1 MTEEFGFHL
10 DLERQK
16 LLNQGFSAK
25 DARQEA
31 ERRFGDI
38 SDVRSACR
46 NEYLI
51 DPASGTSGEPPN
63 QSLREDMNTV
73 VQDLRYAVRTLLKA
87 PVFAAVAVL
96 TLGLGI
102 GANTAI
108 FSVVNGVVLRPL
120 QYRSPGELVFLTTAF
135 PTLGFDEFWWSAVEY
150 FEYKEWN
157 ESFSDLGGFTTGEVS
172 INGGDTP
179 IRVPGAFVTSDLF
192 GTLGVP
198 AAMGRVPNRDEDLPG
213 ANSVVVL
220 SHELWQRAFGSDDD
234 IIGRVLDV
242 NGNQSTVIGVMP
254 PKFDI
259 NDSHVEAWIPMQL
272 DPANPGGRSSHFLY
286 LVGRLAGGV
295 SMERANA
302 ELGPMLTQ
310 WNERVGGG
318 HTPSPDNHFI
328 NLKPLQEEVVG
339 EIRPALMVLLGAV
352 GFVLLIACANVGNL
366 LLARAEA
373 RQKEIAVRTALGAGR
388 GRLARQLLTESFVLS
403 LAGGAVGLAAG
414 KWGVQILLAANPDS
428 IPRLA
433 EINLDGTVMLFTLM
447 VSVVAGIM
455 FGLAPVLHLATD
467 NLSSALRE
475 GGLRAT
481 AGSARLLLR
490 RSLVVSE
497 LALAVVLVVGAGLM
511 LRSFATLQRVDPG
524 FEPDGLL
531 TFRLFL
537 PQASYPAA
545 TDQVSFLNRLTERIR
560 SVPGVSDV
568 TTMSG
573 LPPLRRVNANTMQ
586 FEGIQPSADGP
597 PLLIDFFQTVT
608 DNYFRT
614 MSISLAEGRL
624 FEAQDAENTLPVVL
638 VNETGARTFWP
649 DGAIGKR
656 LRQGQQSPWL
666 TVVGVVKDVKQGGLD
681 EDTGS
686 ELYFYYPQVADVFGF
701 GPRTMNVAVRSTVP
715 PTSLASVMRQAVWEL
730 DATLPLADL
739 QPMSTVLFDSVARPR
754 FLTLLLAIFGGVAL
768 TLAAVGTYGVMSYTV
783 AERTHEMGIRM
794 ALGAKA
800 GGVVKLVLVQGLQL
814 AAIGLGLGMVGAFGL
829 TKLMSSI
836 LFGVSTTDVV
846 TFVGVPALLAIVAS
860 AACLIPAWRA
870 TRVDPI
876 EVLRAE

>member
-1 MTEEFGFHL
+1 MTEEFSFHL

-16 LLNQGFSAK
+16 LLNQGYSAN

-31 ERRFGDI
+31 ERRFGDL
-38 SDVRSACR
+38 SDIRSACR
-46 NEYLI
+46 VEYSI
-51 DPASGTSGEPPN
+51 DPTSGGPGEPPN
-63 QSLREDMNTV
+63 HSLGETMHTV
-73 VQDLRYAVRTLLKA
+73 VQDLRYAVRTLRKA
-87 PVFAAVAVL
+87 PVFTAVAVL

-135 PTLGFDEFWWSAVEY
+135 PTLGFDEFWWSAPEY

-157 ESFSDLGGFTTGEVS
+157 QSFSDIGAFTTGEVS
-172 INGGDTP
+172 INGGDVP
-179 IRVPGAFVTSDLF
+179 IRVPGAFVTAEF
-192 GTLGVP
+192 FETLGVP
-198 AAMGRVPNRDEDLPG
+198 AAMGRVPNRDEDSPG
-213 ANSVVVL
+213 GNSVVVL
-220 SHELWQRAFGSDDD
+220 SHELWQRAFGSDPQ

-242 NGNQSTVIGVMP
+242 NGTQSTVVGVMP

-259 NDSHVEAWIPMQL
+259 DDSQVEAWIPMQL
-272 DPANPGGRSSHFLY
+272 DPVNPGRRASHFLY
-286 LVGRLAGGV
+286 LVGRLDRGV
-295 SMERANA
+295 SIERANA
-302 ELGPMLTQ
+302 ELGPLVTQ
-310 WNERVGGG
+310 WNERVGGN
-318 HTPSPDNHFI
+318 HSPLPDTHFI

-339 EIRPALMVLLGAV
+339 EIRPALMILLGAV

-388 GRLARQLLTESFVLS
+388 GRLARQLLTESLVLS
-403 LAGGAVGLAAG
+403 LAGGAVGLALG
-414 KWGVQILLAANPDS
+414 KWGVQILLATNPGS

-433 EINLDGTVMLFTLM
+433 EVSLDGSVMLFTLL
-447 VSVVAGIM
+447 VSMLAGVL
-455 FGLAPVLHLATD
+455 FGLAPVLHLAPH
-467 NLSSALRE
+467 NLSPALRE
-475 GGLRAT
+475 GGVRAT

-490 RSLVVSE
+490 QSLVVSE

-537 PQASYPAA
+537 PRASYPAPS
-545 TDQVSFLNRLTERIR
+545 DQVSFFNRLTERIR
-560 SVPGVSDV
+560 AVPGVTDV

-573 LPPLRRVNANTMQ
+573 LPPRRRVNANTMQ

-614 MSISLAEGRL
+614 MGISLVEGRL
-624 FEAQDAENTLPVVL
+624 FETQDAENTVPAVL
-638 VNETGARTFWP
+638 VNETGAQTFWP

-656 LRQGQQSPWL
+656 LRQGPQSPWL
-666 TVVGVVKDVKQGGLD
+666 TVMGVVKDVKQDGLD
-681 EDTGS
+681 EETGS
-686 ELYFYYPQVADVFGF
+686 ELYFYYPQVAGVFGSL
-701 GPRTMNVAVRSTVP
+701 TMNVVVRSSVP
-715 PTSLASVMRQAVWEL
+715 PTSLAPAMRQAVWEL

-739 QPMSTVLFDSVARPR
+739 QPMSTVLFDSMARPR

-800 GGVVKLVLVQGLQL
+800 GGVVKLVLVQGLRL
-814 AAIGLGLGMVGAFGL
+814 AVIGLGLGMAAAFGL

-836 LFGVSTTDVV
+836 LFGVSTTDMI

-860 AACLIPAWRA
+860 VACLIPAWRA

>member
-1 MTEEFGFHL
+1 
-10 DLERQK
+10 
-16 LLNQGFSAK
+16 
-25 DARQEA
+25 
-31 ERRFGDI
+31 
-38 SDVRSACR
+38 
-46 NEYLI
+46 
-51 DPASGTSGEPPN
+51 
-63 QSLREDMNTV
+63 MNTV
-73 VQDLRYAVRTLLKA
+73 VQDLRYAVRTLLRA

-108 FSVVNGVVLRPL
+108 FSVVNGVILRPL

-135 PTLGFDEFWWSAVEY
+135 PTLGFDEFWWSAPEY

-157 ESFSDLGGFTTGEVS
+157 ESFSDIGAFTTGEVS
-172 INGGDTP
+172 INGGDAP
-179 IRVPGAFVTSDLF
+179 IRVPGAFVTAEF
-192 GTLGVP
+192 FETLGVP

-213 ANSVVVL
+213 SNNVVVL
-220 SHELWQRAFGSDDD
+220 SHELWQRAFGSDRE

-242 NGNQSTVIGVMP
+242 NGNQSTVVGVMP

-259 NDSHVEAWIPMQL
+259 DDSHVEAWIPMQL
-272 DPANPGGRSSHFLY
+272 DPANPGGRASHFLY
-286 LVGRLAGGV
+286 VVGRLDRGV
-295 SMERANA
+295 SIERANA
-302 ELGPMLTQ
+302 ELGPLVTQ
-310 WNERVGGG
+310 WNERVGGN
-318 HTPSPDNHFI
+318 HSPRPDTHFI
-328 NLKPLQEEVVG
+328 NVKPLQEEVVG

-403 LAGGAVGLAAG
+403 LLGGVVGLALG
-414 KWGVQILLAANPDS
+414 KWGVQILLATNPDS

-433 EINLDGTVMLFTLM
+433 EISLDGSVMLFTLL
-447 VSVVAGIM
+447 VSMVAGVL
-455 FGLAPVLHLATD
+455 FGLAPVLHLTTD
-467 NLSSALRE
+467 NLSPALRE

-490 RSLVVSE
+490 QSLVVSE

-537 PQASYPAA
+537 PQASYPAPS
-545 TDQVSFLNRLTERIR
+545 DQISFLNRLTERIR

-573 LPPLRRVNANTMQ
+573 LPPNRRVNANTMQ
-586 FEGIQPSADGP
+586 FEGIQASPDGP

-608 DNYFRT
+608 DDYFRT
-614 MSISLAEGRL
+614 MSISLVEGRL
-624 FEAQDAENTLPVVL
+624 FEAQDAESTLPVVL
-638 VNETGARTFWP
+638 VNETAARTFWP
-649 DGAIGKR
+649 DGALGKR
-656 LRQGQQSPWL
+656 LRSGGPQVPWL

-686 ELYFYYPQVADVFGF
+686 ELYFYYPQVAGQF
-701 GPRTMNVAVRSTVP
+701 GPGSLTMNVVVRSSVP
-715 PTSLASVMRQAVWEL
+715 PTSLAPAMRQAVWEL

-768 TLAAVGTYGVMSYTV
+768 ALAAVGTYGVMSYTV

-814 AAIGLGLGMVGAFGL
+814 AAVGLGVGMAGAFGL

-836 LFGVSTTDVV
+836 LFGVSTTDVI

>member
-1 MTEEFGFHL
+1 MH
-10 DLERQK
+10 
-16 LLNQGFSAK
+16 
-25 DARQEA
+25 
-31 ERRFGDI
+31 
-38 SDVRSACR
+38 
-46 NEYLI
+46 
-51 DPASGTSGEPPN
+51 
-63 QSLREDMNTV
+63 TV
-73 VQDLRYAVRTLLKA
+73 VQDLRYAVRTLRKA
-87 PVFAAVAVL
+87 PVFTAVAVL

-135 PTLGFDEFWWSAVEY
+135 PTLGFDEFWWSAPEF

-157 ESFSDLGGFTTGEVS
+157 QSFSDIGGFTTGEVS
-172 INGGDTP
+172 ITGGDAP
-179 IRVPGAFVTSDLF
+179 IRVPGGFVTADF
-192 GTLGVP
+192 FETLGVP
-198 AAMGRVPNRDEDLPG
+198 AAMGRVSNREEASPG
-213 ANSVVVL
+213 GNNVVVL
-220 SHELWQRAFGSDDD
+220 SHELWQRAFGSDDQ
-234 IIGRVLDV
+234 IIGKVLDV
-242 NGNQSTVIGVMP
+242 NGNQSTVVGVMP

-259 NDSHVEAWIPMQL
+259 DDSKVEAWIPMQL

-286 LVGRLAGGV
+286 LIGRLDRNV
-295 SMERANA
+295 SMERAYA
-302 ELGPMLTQ
+302 ELGPLLTQ
-310 WNERVGGG
+310 WNERVGGN
-318 HTPSPDNHFI
+318 HSPSPDTHFI

-339 EIRPALMVLLGAV
+339 EIRPALMILLGAV

-403 LAGGAVGLAAG
+403 LMGGVVGLAVG
-414 KWGVQILLAANPDS
+414 KWGVQILVATNPDS

-433 EINLDGTVMLFTLM
+433 EISLDGSVMLFTIL
-447 VSVVAGIM
+447 VSVLAGVL
-455 FGLAPVLHLATD
+455 FGLAPVLHLAPH
-467 NLSSALRE
+467 NLSPALRE

-490 RSLVVSE
+490 QSLVVSE

-524 FEPDGLL
+524 FEPNGLL

-537 PQASYPAA
+537 PGASYPAPS
-545 TDQVSFLNRLTERIR
+545 DQVSFLNRLTERIR
-560 SVPGVSDV
+560 AVPGVTDV
-568 TTMSG
+568 TAMSG
-573 LPPLRRVNANTMQ
+573 LPPQRRVNANTMQ
-586 FEGIQPSADGP
+586 FEGIQASPDGP

-608 DNYFRT
+608 DDYFRT
-614 MSISLAEGRL
+614 MKISLVEGRL
-624 FEAQDAENTLPVVL
+624 FEAQDAENTVPAVL
-638 VNETGARTFWP
+638 VNETTARTFWP
-649 DGAIGKR
+649 DGALGKR
-656 LRQGQQSPWL
+656 LRAGGPQSPWL

-681 EDTGS
+681 EETGS
-686 ELYFYYPQVADVFGF
+686 ELYFYYPQVAGVFGSL
-701 GPRTMNVAVRSTVP
+701 TMNIVVRSAVP
-715 PTSLASVMRQAVWEL
+715 PTSLAPAMRQTVWEL

-794 ALGAKA
+794 ALGAKP

-814 AAIGLGLGMVGAFGL
+814 AVIGLGLGMAGAFGL

-846 TFVGVPALLAIVAS
+846 TFVGVPALLAIIAS